1 MSFEKPTYFRAF
13 GSLRCWLSNRLA
25 APASGSTAASQK
37 IGRSR
42 LAVACAFIFLLA
54 FGVRLLHWQDDQLNI
69 AAERSL
75 AGRYKQQAQR
85 MLDGNGILYPTGYKE
100 NSNAQLLVHPPG
112 YSIFI
117 AIVFR
122 LFGQSDINLSNIQ
135 IICDSLASVLVLVIA
150 LQFFRLA
157 ASVIG
162 GLLAAFSPHLAHHS
176 IVLMPESLS
185 VVPIL
190 ISILL
195 LIRAAQRPRLV
206 LMITAGAMIGVS
218 CWLRSNA
225 LLLAPFLAVAIL
237 LLSERRR
244 RLKDSLAFLCAA
256 IVIIS
261 PITIRNWVVTGY
273 FIPLSL
279 GSGITLIEGIADYDS
294 DQRFGLP
301 QTDHEAGF
309 KDVEW
314 HNRPDYAVSLWRPD
328 GVERDRYRFAR
339 GMEVIRKNP
348 IWFSGVMIRRAASM
362 LRYNDSLSLGWPAN
376 TAIAPLVSLEPAFGH
391 QVLIE
396 GEPVWSTP
404 APELLAQGQLLSPRT
419 EAVLAEDRNRVTV
432 AGNQSPFDDQFCSAP
447 VAVRPNTD
455 YVLRIEAR
463 LLEGDMAA
471 KVTSADQRISLASH
485 ILRSAEQLSSS
496 RRDAEGGSV
505 DSDNDDPATSPRAP
519 PPATK
524 GERLLMPFATGRRSE
539 VLLVLSNNGAS
550 PVRSKVALGDA
561 QLFEVGAT
569 PHQWS
574 RLVRPAVRGIQRN
587 LYKTF
592 RMLPLVGIGI
602 ILLAIARRFRV
613 MLALL
618 VVPAYYLSVQ
628 SFLHTEYRYI
638 LPIHYFL
645 LAIAGLALG
654 CFGVAIKDGL
664 NHAIRHFTRVRGHE
678 PASL

>member
-1 MSFEKPTYFRAF
+1 MSFEKPTYFQAF
-13 GSLRCWLSNRLA
+13 GSLRGWLSNRLA
-25 APASGSTAASQK
+25 APASGSTGSWQR
-37 IGRSR
+37 IGRTR
-42 LAVACAFIFLLA
+42 LAVACVFIFLLA

-69 AAERSL
+69 GTERGL
-75 AGRYKQQAQR
+75 ASRYKQQAQR
-85 MLDGNGILYPTGYKE
+85 MVDGNGILYPTGYQE

-122 LFGQSDINLSNIQ
+122 LFGQSDENLVRTQ
-135 IICDSLASVLVLVIA
+135 IICDSLAAVLVTVVA
-150 LQFFRLA
+150 LQLLPLA
-157 ASVIG
+157 ASVIA
-162 GLLAAFSPHLAHHS
+162 GLLTAFSPHLAHHS
-176 IVLMPESLS
+176 IILLPESLS
-185 VVPIL
+185 VLPIL

-206 LMITAGAMIGVS
+206 LMLAAGAMIGVS

-225 LLLAPFLAVAIL
+225 LLLAPFIALAIL

-256 IVIIS
+256 VVVIS
-261 PITIRNWVVTGY
+261 PITLRNWIVTGY

-301 QTDHEAGF
+301 VTDHEAGF

-339 GMEVIRKNP
+339 GVEVIRSNP
-348 IWFSGVMIRRAASM
+348 IWFTGVMIRRAGSM

-376 TAIAPLVSLEPAFGH
+376 TAIAPLVSTEPSFGH
-391 QVLIE
+391 QLLIE
-396 GEPVWSTP
+396 GEPVWSMH
-404 APELLAQGQLLSPRT
+404 APELLAEGQLLSPRT
-419 EAVLAEDRNRVTV
+419 EAALTQNPERMTV
-432 AGNQSPFDDQFCSAP
+432 AANESPFDDQFCSAP
-447 VAVRPNTD
+447 VAVHPNTD
-455 YVLRIEAR
+455 YVLSIDAR

-471 KVTSADQRISLASH
+471 KVTSADRRISLASH
-485 ILRSAEQLSSS
+485 ILRSARQLSSS
-496 RRDAEGGSV
+496 RRKAEGENV
-505 DSDNDDPATSPRAP
+505 DGNNDQPA
-519 PPATK
+519 
-524 GERLLMPFATGRRSE
+524 GQDERLLMPFATGRRSE
-539 VLLVLSNNGAS
+539 VLVVVSNNGAS
-550 PVRSKVALGDA
+550 LVRSKVALGDA
-561 QLFEVGAT
+561 QLFEVGPT

-574 RLVRPAVRGIQRN
+574 RLVRPAVRGIERN

-602 ILLAIARRFRV
+602 ILLAAARRWRV
-613 MLALL
+613 LLGLL

-628 SFLHTEYRYI
+628 SFLHTEYRYV
-638 LPIHYFL
+638 LAIHYFL
-645 LAIAGLALG
+645 FAIAGVALG

-664 NHAIRHFTRVRGHE
+664 GRAIRHFTRARGHE
-678 PASL
+678 PVVS